1 MLAVPA
7 LSGAGRARV
16 AAESSRVRRAGDV
29 QSSFGRQIRMKP
41 TRQAMQMRDAPMS
54 TIHGLT

>member
-1 MLAVPA
+1 MMLAVE
-7 LSGAGRARV
+7 GRARV